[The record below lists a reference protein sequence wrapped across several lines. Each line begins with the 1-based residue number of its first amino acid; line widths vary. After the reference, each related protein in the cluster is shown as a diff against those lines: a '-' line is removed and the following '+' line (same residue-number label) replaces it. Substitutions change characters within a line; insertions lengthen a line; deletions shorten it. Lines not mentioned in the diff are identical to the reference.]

1 MARCCP
7 RPQRTALFNDREF
20 LEDEENA
27 TLVRDASLLVGMH
40 PDEATD
46 AIFDV
51 ALKLGKPFVVV
62 PCCVFGQT
70 FPHRR
75 KPDGERV
82 VSFDDLVEYL
92 LAKSPDIQRAFL
104 PIDGKNMVLYRL
116 PRSSSSEEPQQ
127 EAARGEE

>member
-1 MARCCP
+1 MVCC
-7 RPQRTALFNDREF
+7 RRLQRTALFNDREF

-27 TLVRDASLLVGMH
+27 ALVRDASLLVGMH

-46 AIFDV
+46 AIIDV
-51 ALKLGKPFVVV
+51 ALQLDKPFVVV

-75 KPDGERV
+75 KPDGGRV
-82 VSFDDLVEYL
+82 VSFEDLVEYL

-116 PRSSSSEEPQQ
+116 PRSPSGQ
-127 EAARGEE
+127 ELELDTARSDE